1 VNSHQLLSILKV
13 SNNLQKEDIAHL
25 IKLHE
30 SFPFFQVP
38 KVLLAKYEFERSGGK
53 SLDLLHWASVTSPD
67 RAWLKLMVES
77 DTPFRFLE
85 KKIEENMETFSMLKT
100 SSQKAIV
107 LGGFEKSLIPEPTK
121 ETDPEIRAKIL
132 KKLEENLNSR
142 KDHIHGPKKEE
153 EVKSA
158 EADPKPKKRRVN
170 DDLIENIRKREKK
183 EILDEKKKEQID
195 LIKAFSKKEFK
206 LATLKEMEDFQ
217 KQADLSENSTHLH
230 PTLLS
235 ESYAKL
241 LVKQGKKQKAREI
254 YQKLMVKFP
263 DKNIYF
269 ADLIKG
275 LDL

>member
-1 VNSHQLLSILKV
+1 MNSQQLISILKAG
-13 SNNLQKEDIAHL
+13 NTLQKEDIAHL
-25 IKLHE
+25 LKLHE
-30 SFPFFQVP
+30 SFPFFQIP
-38 KVLLAKYEFERSGGK
+38 KVLLAKFEFEKSEGRSTE
-53 SLDLLHWASVTSPD
+53 LLHWASLTSPD
-67 RAWLKLMVES
+67 RSWLKMMIES

-85 KKIEENMETFSMLKT
+85 NKIAENVETFSN
-100 SSQKAIV
+100 SRPPNQKSFI
-107 LGGFEKSLIPEPTK
+107 LEGFEKSLVPEPTQ
-121 ETDPEIRAKIL
+121 EVDPDIRAKIL

-142 KDHIHGPKKEE
+142 KDQNSNQNIEE
-153 EVKSA
+153 PENP
-158 EADPKPKKRRVN
+158 PKPKKRRVN

-183 EILDEKKKEQID
+183 EIVDEKKKEQID

-241 LVKQGKKQKAREI
+241 LVKQGKKQKAKEI

-269 ADLIKG
+269 ADLIKA
-275 LDL
+275 LEL

>member
-1 VNSHQLLSILKV
+1 VNSHQLISILKAG
-13 SNNLQKEDIAHL
+13 NNLQKEDIAQL

-30 SFPFFQVP
+30 SFPFFQIP
-38 KVLLAKYEFERSGGK
+38 KVLLAKYEFEKSGGK
-53 SLDLLHWASVTSPD
+53 STELLHWASVTSPD
-67 RAWLKLMVES
+67 RTWLKLMIES

-85 KKIEENMETFSMLKT
+85 NKIKENMEAFSISRPSHPT
-100 SSQKAIV
+100 PIV
-107 LGGFEKSLIPEPTK
+107 LEGFEKSLIPEPPK

-142 KDHIHGPKKEE
+142 KEHIQEPIKVEE
-153 EVKSA
+153 EISA

-170 DDLIENIRKREKK
+170 DDLIETIRKREKK
-183 EILDEKKKEQID
+183 EIVDEKKKEQID

-241 LVKQGKKQKAREI
+241 LVKQGKKQKAKEI

-275 LDL
+275 LNL

>member
-1 VNSHQLLSILKV
+1 MNSHQLISILKV
-13 SNNLQKEDIAHL
+13 SNNLQKEDVAHL

-38 KVLLAKYEFERSGGK
+38 KVLLAKYEFEKSGGK
-53 SLDLLHWASVTSPD
+53 SVDFRHWASVTSPD
-67 RAWLKLMVES
+67 RTWLKNMIES

-85 KKIEENMETFSMLKT
+85 SKIVENMETISSSRPTNQKT
-100 SSQKAIV
+100 II
-107 LGGFEKSLIPEPTK
+107 LEGFEKSLIPEPKK

-132 KKLEENLNSR
+132 KKLEENLNNRQDNEAIAKKPETEPS
-142 KDHIHGPKKEE
+142 PKI
-153 EVKSA
+153 
-158 EADPKPKKRRVN
+158 KKRRTN

-195 LIKAFSKKEFK
+195 LIKAFSKKEIK

-217 KQADLSENSTHLH
+217 KQTDLSENSTHLH

-241 LVKQGKKQKAREI
+241 LVKQGKKQKAKEI

-269 ADLIKG
+269 ADLIKS
-275 LDL
+275 LDS

>member
-1 VNSHQLLSILKV
+1 MNSQQLISILKV
-13 SNNLQKEDIAHL
+13 GNTLQKEDITHL

-30 SFPFFQVP
+30 SFPFFQIP
-38 KVLLAKYEFERSGGK
+38 KVLLAKYEFEKSGGR
-53 SLDLLHWASVTSPD
+53 STDLLHWASVTSPD
-67 RAWLKLMVES
+67 RTWLKLMIES

-85 KKIEENMETFSMLKT
+85 NKIVENIETISISKPNNQKSIVME
-100 SSQKAIV
+100 
-107 LGGFEKSLIPEPTK
+107 GFEKSLVPEPTK
-121 ETDPEIRAKIL
+121 EADPEIRAKIL
-132 KKLEENLNSR
+132 KKLEENLSSR
-142 KDHIHGPKKEE
+142 KELHQEPIKEE
-153 EVKSA
+153 ELKSE
-158 EADPKPKKRRVN
+158 EADPKTKKRRVN

-183 EILDEKKKEQID
+183 EIVDEKKKEQFDI
-195 LIKAFSKKEFK
+195 IKAFSKKEFK

-241 LVKQGKKQKAREI
+241 LIKQGKKQKAKEI

-269 ADLIKG
+269 ADLIKS

>member
-1 VNSHQLLSILKV
+1 MKVGNS
-13 SNNLQKEDIAHL
+13 LQKEDVAHL

-38 KVLLAKYEFERSGGK
+38 KVLLAKYEFEKSGGK
-53 SLDLLHWASVTSPD
+53 SKEILPFASIASPD
-67 RAWLKLMVES
+67 RKWLKLMVES

-85 KKIEENMETFSMLKT
+85 SKIVENIETLS
-100 SSQKAIV
+100 SYRQASQKNIV
-107 LGGFEKSLIPEPTK
+107 LEGFEQSLVPEPTV

-142 KDHIHGPKKEE
+142 HDPLVTPKMEE
-153 EVKSA
+153 PETSF
-158 EADPKPKKRRVN
+158 KPKKRRVN
-170 DDLIENIRKREKK
+170 DDLIETIRKREKK
-183 EILDEKKKEQID
+183 EIVDEKRKEQID
-195 LIKAFSKKEFK
+195 LIKSFSKKDIK

-241 LVKQGKKQKAREI
+241 LVKQGKKQKAKEI

-263 DKNIYF
+263 DKNLYF
-269 ADLIKG
+269 ADLIKS
-275 LDL
+275 LDS

>member
-1 VNSHQLLSILKV
+1 MNSHQLLSILKV

-38 KVLLAKYEFERSGGK
+38 KVLLAKYEFEKSGGK
-53 SLDLLHWASVTSPD
+53 SLDLLHQASITSPD
-67 RAWLKLMVES
+67 RAWLKLMIES

-85 KKIEENMETFSMLKT
+85 NKIEENMETFSSLK
-100 SSQKAIV
+100 SINQKSII
-107 LGGFEKSLIPEPTK
+107 LEGFEKSLIPEPTK

-142 KDHIHGPKKEE
+142 KENVVDSEKPDRKEHT
-153 EVKSA
+153 
-158 EADPKPKKRRVN
+158 KPKRRKPN

-183 EILDEKKKEQID
+183 EILDEKKREQID

-241 LVKQGKKQKAREI
+241 LVKQGKKQKAKEI

>member
-1 VNSHQLLSILKV
+1 VNSQQLISILKV
-13 SNNLQKEDIAHL
+13 GNSLQKEDVAHL

-38 KVLLAKYEFERSGGK
+38 KVLLAKYEFEKSGGK
-53 SLDLLHWASVTSPD
+53 SKEILPFASIASPD
-67 RAWLKLMVES
+67 RTWLKLMVES

-85 KKIEENMETFSMLKT
+85 NKIVENMDTFSNFKPT
-100 SSQKAIV
+100 NQKNIV
-107 LGGFEKSLIPEPTK
+107 LEGFEQSLVPAPSV
-121 ETDPEIRAKIL
+121 ETDPEIRAQIL

-142 KDHIHGPKKEE
+142 KDSSENPKLEE
-153 EVKSA
+153 PA
-158 EADPKPKKRRVN
+158 NTFKPKKRRLN
-170 DDLIENIRKREKK
+170 DDLIETIRKREKK
-183 EILDEKKKEQID
+183 EIIDEKRKEQID
-195 LIKAFSKKEFK
+195 LIKSFSKKEIK

-241 LVKQGKKQKAREI
+241 LVKQGKKQKAKEI

-269 ADLIKG
+269 ADLIKS
-275 LDL
+275 LDS

>member
-1 VNSHQLLSILKV
+1 VNSHHLISILKV

-25 IKLHE
+25 IRLHE

-38 KVLLAKYEFERSGGK
+38 KVLLAKYELEKSGGK
-53 SLDLLHWASVTSPD
+53 SLELLHWASVTSPD
-67 RAWLKLMVES
+67 RNWLKLMIES
-77 DTPFRFLE
+77 DTPFRFLGN
-85 KKIEENMETFSMLKT
+85 KIEENMEAI
-100 SSQKAIV
+100 SSAKPTKQKSIV
-107 LGGFEKSLIPEPTK
+107 LEDFEKSLIPEPSK

-142 KDHIHGPKKEE
+142 KENVVAPTKQETELPTK
-153 EVKSA
+153 A
-158 EADPKPKKRRVN
+158 KKRRPN

-183 EILDEKKKEQID
+183 EIIDEKKREQID
-195 LIKAFSKKEFK
+195 LIKAFSKKEIK

-241 LVKQGKKQKAREI
+241 LVKQGKKQKAKEI

>member
-1 VNSHQLLSILKV
+1 V
-13 SNNLQKEDIAHL
+13 SNNLQKEDVAQL
-25 IKLHE
+25 LKLHE

-38 KVLLAKYEFERSGGK
+38 KVLLAKYEFEKSGGK
-53 SLDLLHWASVTSPD
+53 SKEILPLASITSPD
-67 RAWLKLMVES
+67 RAWLRLMIES

-85 KKIEENMETFSMLKT
+85 NKIEENIETINSSKPINQKT
-100 SSQKAIV
+100 VI
-107 LGGFEKSLIPEPTK
+107 LEGFEKSLVPEPVT
-121 ETDPEIRAKIL
+121 ESDPEIRAKIL

-142 KDHIHGPKKEE
+142 KENIDDSNKTQAKTPT
-153 EVKSA
+153 
-158 EADPKPKKRRVN
+158 KPRKRRPN
-170 DDLIENIRKREKK
+170 DDLIENIKKREKK
-183 EILDEKKKEQID
+183 EILDEKKREQID
-195 LIKAFSKKEFK
+195 LIKAFSKKEIK

-241 LVKQGKKQKAREI
+241 LVKQGKKQKAKEI

-263 DKNIYF
+263 DKNLYF
-269 ADLIKG
+269 ADLIKS

>member
-1 VNSHQLLSILKV
+1 MNSHQLISILKV

-38 KVLLAKYEFERSGGK
+38 KVLLAKYEFEKSGGK
-53 SLDLLHWASVTSPD
+53 SVEFLHWASVTSAD
-67 RAWLKLMVES
+67 RTWLKLMIES

-85 KKIEENMETFSMLKT
+85 NKIEENMEAFSSARPT
-100 SSQKAIV
+100 NQKSIV
-107 LGGFEKSLIPEPTK
+107 LEDFEKSLIPEPSK

-142 KDHIHGPKKEE
+142 KENVVIPKKQEPE
-153 EVKSA
+153 TSK
-158 EADPKPKKRRVN
+158 KPKKRRPN

-183 EILDEKKKEQID
+183 EIIDEKKREQID
-195 LIKAFSKKEFK
+195 LIKAFSKKEIK

-241 LVKQGKKQKAREI
+241 LVKQGKKQKAKEI

-269 ADLIKG
+269 ADLIKS

>member
-1 VNSHQLLSILKV
+1 MNSQQLISILKV
-13 SNNLQKEDIAHL
+13 GNTLQKEDIAQL

-30 SFPFFQVP
+30 SFPFFQIP
-38 KVLLAKYEFERSGGK
+38 KVLLAKYEFEKSGGK
-53 SLDLLHWASVTSPD
+53 SKDILPFASMTSPD

-77 DTPFRFLE
+77 DLPFRFLE
-85 KKIEENMETFSMLKT
+85 NKIEENIEAFTT
-100 SSQKAIV
+100 SRHVPQKSIV
-107 LGGFEKSLIPEPTK
+107 LEGFEKSLIPEPSK

-142 KDHIHGPKKEE
+142 KDKIVTPKIEKPE
-153 EVKSA
+153 SS
-158 EADPKPKKRRVN
+158 PKPKKRRVN

-195 LIKAFSKKEFK
+195 LIKAFSKKEIK

-241 LVKQGKKQKAREI
+241 LVKQGKKQKAKEI

-263 DKNIYF
+263 DKNVYF
-269 ADLIKG
+269 ADLIKS
-275 LDL
+275 LDS

>member
-1 VNSHQLLSILKV
+1 MKV
-13 SNNLQKEDIAHL
+13 GNNLQKEDITHL

-38 KVLLAKYEFERSGGK
+38 KVLLSKYEFEKSAGK
-53 SLDLLHWASVTSPD
+53 SKELLNWAAITSPD

-77 DTPFRFLE
+77 DVPFRFLE
-85 KKIEENMETFSMLKT
+85 NKIVENMETFSNFKPNN
-100 SSQKAIV
+100 QKNIV
-107 LGGFEKSLIPEPTK
+107 LEGFEKSLVPEPTK
-121 ETDPEIRAKIL
+121 ETDPELRAKIL

-142 KDHIHGPKKEE
+142 KDQQVTQSIEE
-153 EVKSA
+153 PVTP
-158 EADPKPKKRRVN
+158 PKPKKRRVN

-183 EILDEKKKEQID
+183 EIVDEKKKEQID
-195 LIKAFSKKEFK
+195 LIKAFSKREFK

-241 LVKQGKKQKAREI
+241 LVKQGKKQKAKEI

-263 DKNIYF
+263 DKSIYF

-275 LDL
+275 FDLQ

>member
-1 VNSHQLLSILKV
+1 VNSHQLISILKV
-13 SNNLQKEDIAHL
+13 GNTLQKEDIAHL

-30 SFPFFQVP
+30 SFPFFQIP
-38 KVLLAKYEFERSGGK
+38 KVLLAKYEFEKSGGK
-53 SLDLLHWASVTSPD
+53 AKEFLNWASITSPD
-67 RAWLKLMVES
+67 RSWLKLMIES

-85 KKIEENMETFSMLKT
+85 NKIAENMETFSNFKPT
-100 SSQKAIV
+100 IQKSIV
-107 LGGFEKSLIPEPTK
+107 LEGFEKSLIPEPTK

-142 KDHIHGPKKEE
+142 KDQQVTQNVEEPEAQPK
-153 EVKSA
+153 S
-158 EADPKPKKRRVN
+158 KKRRVN

-183 EILDEKKKEQID
+183 EIVDEKKKEQID
-195 LIKAFSKKEFK
+195 LIKAFSKREFK

-241 LVKQGKKQKAREI
+241 LVKQGKKQKAKEI

-269 ADLIKG
+269 ADLIKD